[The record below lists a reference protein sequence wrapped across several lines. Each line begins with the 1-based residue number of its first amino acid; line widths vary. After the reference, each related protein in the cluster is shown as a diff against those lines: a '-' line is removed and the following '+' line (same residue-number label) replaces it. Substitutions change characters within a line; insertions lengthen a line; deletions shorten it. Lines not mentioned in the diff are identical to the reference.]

1 VPAPTS
7 WLTFLQLFAG
17 CFTSPGQLL
26 FEQLVTAWALCPGRR
41 TLTRLWSVIPAERR
55 RGYGAYARWVRKGRW
70 SPDELWRR
78 LVVHLVEHW
87 APEGRLTLLLDDT
100 LVNKSG
106 RKVDGAGYFHDAVT
120 SDAVAHKVT
129 AWGLNVVVLALRVPS
144 PWGGEPLALPVM
156 VCLHR
161 KRKEEQREGEE
172 ELSLIELAA
181 WMVFRLIEWLP
192 NHRFRL
198 VADGAYASLLRYQ
211 FPRTAVITRIRR
223 DAALFDLAPP
233 RTGRRGRPRTKGA
246 RLATPLGLA
255 ATLADADWATV
266 QVCVRGQMVERKL
279 WSRTLLWYETTRS
292 RPHLLVIVRHPS
304 GHQHDDFFIASD
316 TTMTPAQ
323 VASLYSDRWAIED
336 ANRNLKQYLGVQ
348 NPQSWVGDGPER
360 VVALAAWLYS
370 AVWHWYLLVHAE
382 DPTWPDRPWYTTKR
396 TPSFADALA
405 ALRSETWSAIL
416 GSPPRDLDSPQI
428 ASTLI
433 SILAS
438 AP

>member
-55 RGYGAYARWVRKGRW
+55 RGYGAYARWVREGRW

-266 QVCVRGQMVERKL
+266 QVCVRGQMVERNL

-304 GHQHDDFFIASD
+304 GHQHDDGYISRTTVRGVAVRGAGSTLDEGRRGRRNRIGHSALLALPQVPVAAAGVMMSHTVAILSFRAGSD
-316 TTMTPAQ
+316 GSWAQ
-323 VASLYSDRWAIED
+323 IHSR
-336 ANRNLKQYLGVQ
+336 
-348 NPQSWVGDGPER
+348 GPET
-360 VVALAAWLYS
+360 S
-370 AVWHWYLLVHAE
+370 
-382 DPTWPDRPWYTTKR
+382 
-396 TPSFADALA
+396 
-405 ALRSETWSAIL
+405 
-416 GSPPRDLDSPQI
+416 
-428 ASTLI
+428 
-433 SILAS
+433 
-438 AP
+438 